1 VISLLAA
8 ALSTLVSVT
17 GLSVT
22 GFALGS
28 ATDRLVADNAA
39 GLTTLSVAGVSITAD
54 GAWVARPTADVRR
67 LAGTARREGLRSE
80 LLLSNYSN
88 RQGGFDARA
97 AHLLLGSRAHV
108 DRVATRLARFV
119 RAQGW
124 SGVNVDLELV
134 RRQDAEALVR
144 LVQALQDAMPEARTV
159 SIDVSASTSLAAYRS
174 HGYRLASLAS
184 VADTIVLMAYDLHG
198 PSWSGPGPI
207 GPTDWQ
213 RRAATSALEA
223 VPAAQLDL
231 GISGYGY
238 TWPRGRPGGT
248 VSVAGARRLV
258 RADGAT
264 AVWKQGYGEWR
275 AQLANGTVVWWS
287 DRRSYERRVALARE
301 LGLHGVAV
309 WRLGS
314 ADTLTARG

>member
-1 VISLLAA
+1 MLPLLAA
-8 ALSTLVSVT
+8 TLATV
-17 GLSVT
+17 LSVT

-28 ATDRLVADNAA
+28 ATDRLVADNAR

-88 RQGGFDARA
+88 RQGGFDERA
-97 AHLLLGSRAHV
+97 AHRLLSSPMRV
-108 DRVATRLARFV
+108 DRVARRMAGFV

-134 RRQDAEALVR
+134 RRADADGLVR
-144 LVQALQDAMPEARTV
+144 LVRALQSAMPEARTV

-174 HGYRLASLAS
+174 RGYRMAALGRA
-184 VADTIVLMAYDLHG
+184 ADTVVLMTYDLHG
-198 PSWSGPGPI
+198 PTWSGPGPI

-213 RRAATSALEA
+213 RRAVEAALEA
-223 VPAAQLDL
+223 VPADRLDL
-231 GISGYGY
+231 GVAGYGY
-238 TWPRGRPGGT
+238 TWPRGRSGGT
-248 VSVAGARRLV
+248 VTVAGARRLV
-258 RADGAT
+258 RADGAR

-275 AQLANGTVVWWS
+275 AELSNGTVLWWS
-287 DRRSYERRVALARE
+287 DGRSFDRRVALAEE

-314 ADTLTARG
+314 ADRLPARG

>member
-1 VISLLAA
+1 MSLLAA
-8 ALSTLVSVT
+8 ALATALSVL

-28 ATDRLVADNAA
+28 ATDRLVTDNAR

-54 GAWVARPTADVRR
+54 GAWVPRPTADVRR

-97 AHLLLGSRAHV
+97 AHLLLSSPAHV
-108 DRVATRLARFV
+108 DRVATRMAGFV

-134 RRQDAEALVR
+134 RRQDAAGLVR
-144 LVQALQDAMPEARTV
+144 LVRALQSALPEARTV
-159 SIDVSASTSLAAYRS
+159 SIDVSASTSLPAYRAR
-174 HGYRLASLAS
+174 GYRLAALADA
-184 VADTIVLMAYDLHG
+184 ADTIVLMTYDLHG

-213 RRAATSALEA
+213 RRAVTAALEA
-223 VPAAQLDL
+223 VPASRLDL
-231 GISGYGY
+231 GVAGYGY
-238 TWPRGRPGGT
+238 TWPSDRSGGT
-248 VSVAGARRLV
+248 VTVAGARRLV

-264 AVWKQGYGEWR
+264 AVWRRGFGEWR
-275 AQLANGTVVWWS
+275 AELSNGTVIWWS
-287 DRRSYERRVALARE
+287 DGRSFERRVALARE
-301 LGLHGVAV
+301 LGLHGVAL

-314 ADTLTARG
+314 ADRLPAGG

>member
-1 VISLLAA
+1 MISLLTA
-8 ALSTLVSVT
+8 ALATVLSVS

-28 ATDRLVADNAA
+28 ATDRLVAENAR
-39 GLTTLSVAGVSITAD
+39 GLTTVSVAGVSITAD

-97 AHLLLGSRAHV
+97 AHLLLSNPAHI
-108 DRVATRLARFV
+108 DRVATRMAGFV

-134 RRQDAEALVR
+134 RRQDADELVR
-144 LVQALQDAMPEARTV
+144 LVRALQSAMPEARTV
-159 SIDVSASTSLAAYRS
+159 SIDVSASTSLTAFRGR
-174 HGYRLASLAS
+174 GYKLGALGRA
-184 VADTIVLMAYDLHG
+184 ADTVVLMTYDLHG

-213 RRAATSALEA
+213 RRAVTAALEA
-223 VPAAQLDL
+223 VPASRLDL
-231 GISGYGY
+231 GVAGYGY
-238 TWPRGRPGGT
+238 TWPSCPTARSSGGPTGAPSTVASPRPRARPPRGRP
-248 VSVAGARRLV
+248 L
-258 RADGAT
+258 AT
-264 AVWKQGYGEWR
+264 
-275 AQLANGTVVWWS
+275 
-287 DRRSYERRVALARE
+287 
-301 LGLHGVAV
+301 
-309 WRLGS
+309 RLG
-314 ADTLTARG
+314 